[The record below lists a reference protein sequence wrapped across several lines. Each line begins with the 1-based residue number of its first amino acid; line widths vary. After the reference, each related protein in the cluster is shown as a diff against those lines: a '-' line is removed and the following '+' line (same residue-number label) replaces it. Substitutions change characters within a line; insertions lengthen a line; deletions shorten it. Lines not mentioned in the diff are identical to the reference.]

1 MPQEVV
7 TLKIG
12 LEGQQAAE
20 QALEKLDKLSTE
32 LNGKKISLAVDTSSL
47 QAFSQEM
54 EKSIQAATKNINAQA
69 RLLEAKNKEASVNA
83 KIQQEL
89 AKQATAQAK
98 VAAEVEK
105 TKQASE
111 KTAQAQAKATA
122 EAEKAKQAAE
132 KTAQAQ
138 AKVQEAQ
145 VKAFETEAK
154 IAVESEK
161 VKQQIEKTAQA
172 EAKLATEAQKTAT
185 VEEKRQLLAE
195 QMSAAYEKANMKAE
209 ALNASTS
216 EVSSTPLQQQIEALT
231 GVSNEYKSAA
241 ESAKVFEEVAKK
253 AGEAT
258 GDKISTDSI
267 STKGFSEYING
278 LEGMQGATVAA
289 TKTVKA
295 ADSTFQQFSVSVKNG
310 AGDYDNFTYSV
321 DKATGSI
328 YKMEEGAS
336 SANKTASKLQ
346 KTLGGAVAEFAK
358 WAVVGALFYAP
369 IQAFSDALTEL
380 KKVDSEL
387 IDIQKVMGAT
397 AGEMEQL
404 SEKAFEVGSN
414 LGVAASDYLASV
426 TKWAQAGYGSLS
438 DELGELSVK
447 TQKVGDVEEATAN
460 QFLLSVD
467 AAYKYKG
474 SISELTKVLD
484 GANEISN
491 NYATSVDKLASG
503 MGIVS
508 SLAAQAGMEVQET
521 MAAIGTI
528 TAVTQ
533 ESGNSAARALRALIL
548 NIQGSTEIAIDEETG
563 ERWTEDEIKQT
574 AAALEELT
582 VSTREYKNGVEQLR
596 NPMKVIGELSDKY
609 KAGLIDEV
617 QLQEVVSSL
626 GGKVRSNQLQALI
639 SNYDM
644 YEEMLN
650 TYSTS
655 VGSADRELDIYLN
668 SWEAKSER
676 LKNSWVELVATF
688 KADDAIKN
696 LLDIGNALMTVA
708 NTPVGNIGVVAGAM
722 TTLNAGFSAFKK
734 TDSGKE
740 FLSVISNVGKAL
752 SETWKE
758 IKTLPSQ
765 TMKLAKSLAG
775 AGGASEALGVLKSA
789 AGGAATA
796 MKGIGSAIYAAMG
809 PVGIIVTALYA
820 ISTVSDILITSAEEQ
835 KEAFESLI
843 AEYEDG
849 QSTLE
854 SLKSQYEEV
863 SEKIEELNK
872 ARSDGD
878 FSATDQEELDTLNEQ
893 NLSLERQII
902 LQEKLNATKKE
913 ELDIASK
920 RALETGFS
928 QTDFS
933 GIEGALDRASDV
945 LSSAYEQLFGENAYA
960 FNEMGMRNAL
970 AFLGDT
976 GGFDKQA
983 EYISNTLDELNRKKE
998 EFISEHGDQSGWTEK
1013 EVKDFEAL
1021 EDHITYT
1028 ESLAIDFYQEL
1039 QQYIDGLTDEDQI
1052 QYWQSVANSLF
1063 SAIAP
1068 TKALKEQ
1075 IDLLLSGMS
1084 DEEFKTFNE
1093 QLNILKEDGALT
1105 VEEVKKLAEQFPILN
1120 TLVESGSATWEQLAE
1135 YLMGAGNEAE
1145 NTSNGLDDLKTSE
1158 EMAAEAA
1165 EKLSEK
1171 LDNAISAMRNIT
1183 DAQDELNK
1191 TGKLS
1196 IDTVVGLI
1204 EKYPELNDVLTMYLA
1219 GLASEADLQAALAEE
1234 YDRNANE
1241 YKQAILDKMADSEEF
1256 YNAVVLGNEQTVA
1269 KLKALGLEDL
1279 DNYKTVEDLKS
1290 AAHSEAENEQT
1301 RATAE
1306 ATKSRILMYQ
1316 QELSTF
1322 LKALNA
1328 TGNNSGVSGSINKFL
1343 GSVGVT
1349 IQNELN
1355 KGLKEAEDALNS
1367 IGPSLEEINEIL
1379 YSGISLPN
1387 LSDSSGS
1394 SSSSGGSSGSSGS
1407 SSTKSWYETQIEALQ
1422 DLVNSVKDTNT
1433 LLEKEDKNSAEKR
1446 IQNLMETQAT
1456 ISKMADAFR
1465 AKGLSNSSDE
1475 VKQLKLMWHD
1485 LADEIEVAYQSM
1497 YDALM
1502 DEQGDKE
1509 WSINLFE
1516 KNADRADKSVEEIS
1530 ADNEKIVA
1538 SYEEMQK
1545 EIKAL
1550 ADYYRSKGYD
1560 ETDDLIQDLSD
1571 AWWDYQDK
1579 IESVYDRLSEAFED
1593 YISESDRQI
1602 KELERTTGTAGQ
1614 QIELYTQRIQEAQK
1628 AIAELQ
1634 KTNVNGL
1641 NDDRIGSIQDQI
1653 YSDEDAISSIR
1664 DSLGQELVDA
1674 VDREFDKKQDEID
1687 EAQDKLDYFNQ
1698 KVTDLDE
1705 ELQDIVGPL
1714 QDEIDEWQYQL
1725 EQSLDDPA
1733 WDFFN
1738 ESLRGAGMSIT
1749 EAIEKYTDAI
1759 DAEKEALEEAI
1770 DPLRK
1775 QIEGYYLVNP
1785 DGTIGA
1791 YVPGLEDD
1799 RDYWQDLLDAE
1810 NERWEEERKQHDQDK
1825 ALQEKEI
1832 ALQEA
1837 IKNLEQAQLD
1847 LETAKNERTVYT
1859 LKDGVWAWRPDE
1871 EAIKDAEDALDDAKE
1886 EVENAKEELEWEKLE
1901 QAHENL
1907 ANFYEK
1913 QVKLEEEKIEALEDQ
1928 IEALERESEARQD
1941 ALQDQLEIWQDE
1953 KEAQEKYYNDL
1964 IEQNEKLIKE
1974 HERHYEELKRAY
1986 DSDIEFWTNEVKRL
2000 QEQYDE
2006 WADQWDDIQDAMTDD
2021 VRSIEEILADIANY
2035 GTPQMKE
2042 QIDKVTDLLEQM
2054 GVAIGDFNVSM
2065 GDINNGGSS
2074 GGGTGGTSEADI
2086 IEQMKQ
2092 NAQAWKDAMGR
2103 EDFDA
2108 ADYYYRQN
2116 QMLGAQIGATFNPNN
2131 GVWYDRYGNELFS
2144 TNYNGMG
2151 NNWGNGYESSGS
2163 SSGGSWSEPNYSGGT
2178 STGGSGSGSSGN
2190 LTHEQAVIAEMMKNK
2205 QAWQEATANGYEI
2218 EAERYYKLNQALGQS
2233 IGATFDSNTGTW
2245 YKDGKPLFDHGGIAE
2260 GRGVMLKAVDEPE
2273 MVLSPVLAS
2282 TVLNPVQN
2290 VEFDRFTKDLGIL
2303 FGASGQYAQSTQT
2316 IPANNTTNHTTDSHN
2331 TYINGVQI
2339 GESLMEKPLSEVLS
2353 LLGLYQNM

>member
-12 LEGQQAAE
+12 MEGQQAAE

-69 RLLEAKNKEASVNA
+69 RLLKAKNE
-83 KIQQEL
+83 EL
-89 AKQATAQAK
+89 AKQAQLQKALNEELRIRQDLGVQAK
-98 VAAEVEK
+98 IAEQEVAKA
-105 TKQASE
+105 
-111 KTAQAQAKATA
+111 AQAQAKATA

-154 IAVESEK
+154 IAVEAEK

-358 WAVVGALFYAP
+358 WAVIGALFYAP

-387 IDIQKVMGAT
+387 VNIQKVMGAT

-438 DELGELSVK
+438 AELGELSVK

-548 NIQGSTEIAIDEETG
+548 NIQGSTEIAIDDETG
-563 ERWTEDEIKQT
+563 ERWTEDEIEQT
-574 AAALEELT
+574 AAALGDLNIA
-582 VSTREYKNGVEQLR
+582 TREYKDGVEQLR

-650 TYSTS
+650 TYSNS

-688 KADDAIKN
+688 KADDAIKG
-696 LLDIGNALMTVA
+696 LLDVGNALMQVA
-708 NTPVGNIGVVAGAM
+708 NTPAGNIALVAGAM
-722 TTLNAGFSAFKK
+722 AALNAAYQGFKATESGAAVIKK
-734 TDSGKE
+734 LKEVPGIIMSVVKAISGGGGLIGALKALGSG
-740 FLSVISNVGKAL
+740 FLSVL
-752 SETWKE
+752 
-758 IKTLPSQ
+758 
-765 TMKLAKSLAG
+765 
-775 AGGASEALGVLKSA
+775 
-789 AGGAATA
+789 
-796 MKGIGSAIYAAMG
+796 G
-809 PVGIIVTALYA
+809 PVGLIITGIYAVIKIADLVTV
-820 ISTVSDILITSAEEQ
+820 TAEEQ
-835 KEAFESLI
+835 KEIVQEAADEFESLKDDV
-843 AEYEDG
+843 ESYED
-849 QSTLE
+849 QLE
-854 SLKSQYEEV
+854 QISQ
-863 SEKIEELNK
+863 KI
-872 ARSDGD
+872 
-878 FSATDQEELDTLNEQ
+878 
-893 NLSLERQII
+893 
-902 LQEKLNATKKE
+902 
-913 ELDIASK
+913 
-920 RALETGFS
+920 
-928 QTDFS
+928 
-933 GIEGALDRASDV
+933 
-945 LSSAYEQLFGENAYA
+945 
-960 FNEMGMRNAL
+960 
-970 AFLGDT
+970 
-976 GGFDKQA
+976 
-983 EYISNTLDELNRKKE
+983 DELNQKGPLTLSDQRDLENLKE
-998 EFISEHGDQSGWTEK
+998 EKRVLEAQLELKRLSAQEKESEVVSETQTALDKGSGTTWAGSAKGYAEEIKEISKSLDEVTKKRDELLEKGVSTKYDERLLSQYNSDIEGLQGAIYSITEDLYTFYSNLEDATSEGAISLKQSIGDMIISAQAAVDPIGTAISEIENAIEGMDSITLDGFNAALEK
-1013 EVKDFEAL
+1013 VRADGKVTANEVKA
-1021 EDHITYT
+1021 
-1028 ESLAIDFYQEL
+1028 
-1039 QQYIDGLTDEDQI
+1039 
-1052 QYWQSVANSLF
+1052 
-1063 SAIAP
+1063 
-1068 TKALKEQ
+1068 
-1075 IDLLLSGMS
+1075 
-1084 DEEFKTFNE
+1084 
-1093 QLNILKEDGALT
+1093 
-1105 VEEVKKLAEQFPILN
+1105 LAEQFPFLQEVVSLG
-1120 TLVESGSATWEQLAE
+1120 LVSWGQLAE
-1135 YLMGAGNEAE
+1135 AFEATTE
-1145 NTSNGLDDLKTSE
+1145 TADGTAYSLDIVAIAE
-1158 EMAAEAA
+1158 EAAAEATK
-1165 EKLSEK
+1165 ELSDT
-1171 LDNAISAMRNIT
+1171 LNNAVSAMREIT

-1191 TGKLS
+1191 TGELS
-1196 IDTVVGLI
+1196 IDTVISLI

-1219 GLASEADLQAALAEE
+1219 GLASEADLQAALSEE

-1306 ATKSRILMYQ
+1306 ASKSRILMYQ
-1316 QELSTF
+1316 QELSTY
-1322 LKALNA
+1322 LKMLNA
-1328 TGNNSGVSGSINKFL
+1328 TNTGSGVAGSINKFL
-1343 GSVGVT
+1343 GSVGGT
-1349 IQNELN
+1349 LQTGLSNS
-1355 KGLKEAEDALNS
+1355 LKEVENTLNS

-1387 LSDSSGS
+1387 LSDS

-1446 IQNLMETQAT
+1446 IQNLKDAQSKIHETAN
-1456 ISKMADAFR
+1456 KFR
-1465 AKGLSNSSDE
+1465 KAGLSDTSE
-1475 VKQLKLMWHD
+1475 EIKTLKLMYHD
-1485 LADEIEVAYQSM
+1485 L
-1497 YDALM
+1497 
-1502 DEQGDKE
+1502 
-1509 WSINLFE
+1509 
-1516 KNADRADKSVEEIS
+1516 
-1530 ADNEKIVA
+1530 
-1538 SYEEMQK
+1538 
-1545 EIKAL
+1545 
-1550 ADYYRSKGYD
+1550 
-1560 ETDDLIQDLSD
+1560 T
-1571 AWWDYQDK
+1571 DK
-1579 IESVYDRLSEAFED
+1579 IESVYQGMYDNLEEMQSDQDWALDLFNKNKERTDRSIEEIVADNEKIIAEYKKRQKEISELANYYRSLGYDETSDFIQNLSDKWWDYQDTIESVYDNLTEAFEK
-1593 YISESDRQI
+1593 YIDESDRKL

-1614 QIELYTQRIQEAQK
+1614 QIEIYTQRIEEARK
-1628 AIAELQ
+1628 AIAALE
-1634 KTNVNGL
+1634 KANAGGMNE
-1641 NDDRIGSIQDQI
+1641 DRIGYFEDAIND
-1653 YSDEDAISSIR
+1653 YEDAISSIQ
-1664 DSLGQELVDA
+1664 DSLWQELVDA

-1687 EAQDKLDYFNQ
+1687 EAQKEVDRINEILSEYDKQLA
-1698 KVTDLDE
+1698 K
-1705 ELQDIVGPL
+1705 ELEPL
-1714 QDEIDEWQYQL
+1714 Q
-1725 EQSLDDPA
+1725 
-1733 WDFFN
+1733 
-1738 ESLRGAGMSIT
+1738 
-1749 EAIEKYTDAI
+1749 EAIKEAQDALEKALDPI
-1759 DAEKEALEEAI
+1759 EEQLDSLNKRLEAEKEALEALT

-1775 QIEGYYLVNP
+1775 EIEGYYEVNP
-1785 DGTIGA
+1785 DGTLGV
-1791 YVPGLEDD
+1791 YVPGLNDEIEDL
-1799 RDYWQDLLDAE
+1799 QDQLDKV
-1810 NERWEEERKQHDQDK
+1810 NEEWDEQQKREEEAL
-1825 ALQEKEI
+1825 ALQKKEL

-1837 IKNLEQAQLD
+1837 IKKLQQAQLD

-1871 EAIKDAEDALDDAKE
+1871 EAIKEAEDALEDAEQAKE
-1886 EVENAKEELEWEKLE
+1886 DAEQELEDLKEQ
-1901 QAHENL
+1901 QAHD
-1907 ANFYEK
+1907 
-1913 QVKLEEEKIEALEDQ
+1913 KIVSALEDQ
-1928 IEALERESEARQD
+1928 IEALEKQKDLINKQIEAYEKESEARQD
-1941 ALQDQLEIWQDE
+1941 YLQDQIDYWEKE
-1953 KEAQEKYYNDL
+1953 KEAQEDYYNAI
-1964 IEQNEKLIKE
+1964 IEANEKEIE
-1974 HERHYEELKRAY
+1974 AREEYYENLKAQYDDEL
-1986 DSDIEFWTNEVKRL
+1986 EFWENRVDEL
-2000 QEQYDE
+2000 QKQYDE

-2054 GVAIGDFNVSM
+2054 GVAIGDFNAGM

-2144 TNYNGMG
+2144 TNNNGMG

-2163 SSGGSWSEPNYSGGT
+2163 SSGGSWSEPDYSGGI

-2245 YKDGKPLFDHGGIAE
+2245 YKDGKPLFDHGGVAE

-2316 IPANNTTNHTTDSHN
+2316 ISSNNTTNHTTDSHN

>member
-12 LEGQQAAE
+12 MEGQQAAE

-47 QAFSQEM
+47 QAFSLEM

-89 AKQATAQAK
+89 AKQAAAQAK

-387 IDIQKVMGAT
+387 VNIQKVMGAT

-404 SEKAFEVGSN
+404 SDKAFEVGSS

-563 ERWTEDEIKQT
+563 ERWTEDEIEAT
-574 AAALEELT
+574 AAAFDKLKIA
-582 VSTREYKNGVEQLR
+582 TREYKDGVEQLR
-596 NPMKVIGELSDKY
+596 NPMEVIGELSEKY
-609 KAGLIDEV
+609 KQNLIDEV
-617 QLQEVVSSL
+617 DLQEIVSSL

-650 TYSTS
+650 TYSNS

-820 ISTVSDILITSAEEQ
+820 VSKVMDILIVTGQEQ
-835 KEAFESLI
+835 QEIFEAAK
-843 AEYEDG
+843 AEYEETV
-849 QSTLE
+849 STLE
-854 SLKSQYEEV
+854 MLRSEYEETAK
-863 SEKIEELNK
+863 KIEELNK
-872 ARSDGD
+872 AKESGD
-878 FSATDQEELDTLNEQ
+878 FSITEQEELDALNEQ

-902 LQEKLNATKKE
+902 LEEKLNSIKKKNLE
-913 ELDIASK
+913 EKSRK
-920 RALETGFS
+920 ALETGY
-928 QTDFS
+928 S
-933 GIEGALDRASDV
+933 GVEDVNIAGLFGAAFDQLIGGNSTALDDYFTQYA
-945 LSSAYEQLFGENAYA
+945 LKTKEIFGGTAE
-960 FNEMGMRNAL
+960 
-970 AFLGDT
+970 
-976 GGFDKQA
+976 QA
-983 EYISNTLDELNRKKE
+983 EILTDKLNTLNDKKKKFLE
-998 EFISEHGDQSGWTEK
+998 ENGDQSNWTAEQV
-1013 EVKDFEAL
+1013 EDFNTL
-1021 EDHITYT
+1021 ESKIMNT
-1028 ESLAIDFYQEL
+1028 EELAIGMLQEIET
-1039 QQYIDGLTDEDQI
+1039 YKASLTDEEDI
-1052 QYWQSVANSLF
+1052 KYWENVASALE
-1063 SAIAP
+1063 SAIFPA
-1068 TKALKEQ
+1068 KSLKEQ
-1075 IDLLLSGMS
+1075 IDLLTSSMS
-1084 DEEFKTFNE
+1084 NAEKEEFEAFLE
-1093 QLNILKEDGALT
+1093 QIQEDGKVTAQEIQSLINKFPDFNSIISEGGYT
-1105 VEEVKKLAEQFPILN
+1105 LDELAQYFE
-1120 TLVESGSATWEQLAE
+1120 
-1135 YLMGAGNEAE
+1135 
-1145 NTSNGLDDLKTSE
+1145 
-1158 EMAAEAA
+1158 EAA
-1165 EKLSEK
+1165 NASGEAGASISETGDEMEETGEQVETLEEKLS
-1171 LDNAISAMRNIT
+1171 NAISALREIS
-1183 DAQDELNK
+1183 DAQDELNE

-1196 IDTVVGLI
+1196 IDTVLSLI

-1219 GLASEADLQAALAEE
+1219 GLASEADLQAALSEE

-1256 YNAVVLGNEQTVA
+1256 YNAVVLGNEETVA

-1407 SSTKSWYETQIEALQ
+1407 SGTKSWYETQIEALQ

-1433 LLEKEDKNSAEKR
+1433 LLEKEDKNSAKKR

-1538 SYEEMQK
+1538 SYKEMQ
-1545 EIKAL
+1545 EEVAQL
-1550 ADYYRSKGYD
+1550 AAYYRSKGYD

-1579 IESVYDRLSEAFED
+1579 IESVYDRLGEAFED

-1653 YSDEDAISSIR
+1653 YSDEDAISSIQ
-1664 DSLGQELVDA
+1664 DSLWQELVDA

-1687 EAQDKLDYFNQ
+1687 EAQKEVDRINEILSEYDKQLA
-1698 KVTDLDE
+1698 E
-1705 ELQDIVGPL
+1705 ELEPL
-1714 QDEIDEWQYQL
+1714 Q
-1725 EQSLDDPA
+1725 
-1733 WDFFN
+1733 
-1738 ESLRGAGMSIT
+1738 
-1749 EAIEKYTDAI
+1749 EAIEDAQDALEKALDPI
-1759 DAEKEALEEAI
+1759 EEQLDSLNERLEAEKEALEALT

-1775 QIEGYYLVNP
+1775 EIEGYYQINP
-1785 DGTIGA
+1785 DGTLGV
-1791 YVPGLEDD
+1791 YVPGLNDEIEDL
-1799 RDYWQDLLDAE
+1799 QDQLDKV
-1810 NERWEEERKQHDQDK
+1810 NEEWDEQQKREEEAL
-1825 ALQEKEI
+1825 ALQKKEL

-1837 IKNLEQAQLD
+1837 IKKLQQAQLD

-1871 EAIKDAEDALDDAKE
+1871 EAIKEAEDALEDAEQAKE
-1886 EVENAKEELEWEKLE
+1886 DAEQELEDLKEQ
-1901 QAHENL
+1901 QAHD
-1907 ANFYEK
+1907 
-1913 QVKLEEEKIEALEDQ
+1913 KIVSALEDQ
-1928 IEALERESEARQD
+1928 IEALEKQKDLINKQIEAYEKESEARQD
-1941 ALQDQLEIWQDE
+1941 YLQDQIDYWEKE
-1953 KEAQEKYYNDL
+1953 KEAQEDYYNAI
-1964 IEQNEKLIKE
+1964 IEANEKEIE
-1974 HERHYEELKRAY
+1974 AREEYYENLKAQYDDEL
-1986 DSDIEFWTNEVKRL
+1986 EFWDNRVDEL
-2000 QEQYDE
+2000 QKQYDE

-2054 GVAIGDFNVSM
+2054 GVAIGDFNAGM

-2092 NAQAWKDAMGR
+2092 NAQAWKDAMAQGNQA
-2103 EDFDA
+2103 A
-2108 ADYYYRQN
+2108 ADYYYDQN

-2190 LTHEQAVIAEMMKNK
+2190 LTHEQAVIAEMKKNAE
-2205 QAWQEATANGYEI
+2205 AWKVANANGYTI
-2218 EAERYYKLNQALGQS
+2218 EAERLQKLNNALGQS
-2233 IGATFDSNTGTW
+2233 IGATKDPTSGVW
-2245 YKDGKPLFDHGGIAE
+2245 YGADGNRLFDHGGVAE

-2303 FGASGQYAQSTQT
+2303 CGASGQYAQSTQT

>member
-32 LNGKKISLAVDTSSL
+32 LNGKKISLSVDTSSL
-47 QAFSQEM
+47 KAFSQEM

-154 IAVESEK
+154 IAVETEK

-172 EAKLATEAQKTAT
+172 EAKLATEVQKTAT

-369 IQAFSDALTEL
+369 IQAFSDALDEL

-387 IDIQKVMGAT
+387 VNIQKVMGAT

-404 SEKAFEVGSN
+404 SDKAFEVGSS
-414 LGVAASDYLASV
+414 LGVAASNYLASV

-639 SNYDM
+639 SNFDM
-644 YEEMLN
+644 YEKMLD
-650 TYSTS
+650 TYKES
-655 VGSADRELDIYLN
+655 VGSADRELDVYLN
-668 SWEAKSER
+668 SWEAKANR
-676 LKNSWVELVATF
+676 LKNQWVEFVDSM
-688 KADDAIKN
+688 KASEISKA
-696 LLDIGNALMTVA
+696 LLDVGNALLSIA
-708 NTPVGNIGVVAGAM
+708 NTDIGTTIIQVTALSAAITALAIAYSNYAKAKASADSVEAVSNLGGLSKAVGAV
-722 TTLNAGFSAFKK
+722 
-734 TDSGKE
+734 KE
-740 FLSVISNVGKAL
+740 F
-752 SETWKE
+752 
-758 IKTLPSQ
+758 
-765 TMKLAKSLAG
+765 
-775 AGGASEALGVLKSA
+775 GASFL
-789 AGGAATA
+789 TA
-796 MKGIGSAIYAAMG
+796 GSAIKDAVLAIKGGEGLTAALG
-809 PVGIIVTALYA
+809 ALTASTGGTLLAVVAVVAAIAGLIKLVDVLTVTTEEHWENAKKAREEYDEA
-820 ISTVSDILITSAEEQ
+820 TASINEMTSAMEENR
-835 KEAFESLI
+835 K
-843 AEYEDG
+843 
-849 QSTLE
+849 
-854 SLKSQYEEV
+854 
-863 SEKIEELNK
+863 KIEELN
-872 ARSDGD
+872 ATGPLSL
-878 FSATDQEELDTLNEQ
+878 TDQSDLDNLKAQNALLQVQIDLEKEKQKIAANTAFKESAAALEGTVTVMGNSTGMDQVDLLEFYMDTIDELEGKLKESGISPEDDDTFVKY
-893 NLSLERQII
+893 
-902 LQEKLNATKKE
+902 QEKYIELAQQFTTAYENATIAAEFGSESAKE
-913 ELDIASK
+913 W
-920 RALETGFS
+920 LENNKNVIDS
-928 QTDFS
+928 IS
-933 GIEGALDRASDV
+933 M
-945 LSSAYEQLFGENAYA
+945 FGRE
-960 FNEMGMRNAL
+960 
-970 AFLGDT
+970 
-976 GGFDKQA
+976 A
-983 EYISNTLDELNRKKE
+983 E
-998 EFISEHGDQSGWTEK
+998 WA
-1013 EVKDFEAL
+1013 V
-1021 EDHITYT
+1021 
-1028 ESLAIDFYQEL
+1028 
-1039 QQYIDGLTDEDQI
+1039 
-1052 QYWQSVANSLF
+1052 
-1063 SAIAP
+1063 
-1068 TKALKEQ
+1068 EQ
-1075 IDLLLSGMS
+1075 IDDLASSSKDFADALSSVKADGVVTAK
-1084 DEEFKTFNE
+1084 EVEGLIQRFPE
-1093 QLNILKEDGALT
+1093 LKEILEKSGFSAEDLAEHLNSAAKQEGGLETATDGASESLD
-1105 VEEVKKLAEQFPILN
+1105 EQ
-1120 TLVESGSATWEQLAE
+1120 SQ
-1135 YLMGAGNEAE
+1135 
-1145 NTSNGLDDLKTSE
+1145 KTE
-1158 EMAAEAA
+1158 T
-1165 EKLSEK
+1165 LSEK

-1196 IDTVVGLI
+1196 IDTVMSLV

-1219 GLASEADLQAALAEE
+1219 GLASEADLQAALSEE

-1241 YKQAILDKMADSEEF
+1241 YKQAILDKMADSKEF
-1256 YNAVVLGNEQTVA
+1256 YNAVVLGNEETVA

-1316 QELSTF
+1316 QELSTY
-1322 LKALNA
+1322 LKMLNA
-1328 TGNNSGVSGSINKFL
+1328 TNTGSGVAGSINKFL
-1343 GSVGVT
+1343 GSVGGT
-1349 IQNELN
+1349 LQTGLSDS
-1355 KGLKEAEDALNS
+1355 LKEVENTLNS

-1387 LSDSSGS
+1387 LLDS

-1446 IQNLMETQAT
+1446 IQNLMETQAA
-1456 ISKMADAFR
+1456 ISKMADTFR

-1485 LADEIEVAYQSM
+1485 LADEIEAAYQSM

-1530 ADNEKIVA
+1530 ADNEKIVD
-1538 SYEEMQK
+1538 SYKEMQEEVAK
-1545 EIKAL
+1545 L
-1550 ADYYRSKGYD
+1550 AAYYRSKGYD

-1653 YSDEDAISSIR
+1653 YSDEDAISSIQ
-1664 DSLGQELVDA
+1664 DSLWQELVDA

-2054 GVAIGDFNVSM
+2054 GVAIGDFNASM

-2074 GGGTGGTSEADI
+2074 GGGTSGTSEADI

-2092 NAQAWKDAMGR
+2092 NAQAWWDAKQQGNQSAM
-2103 EDFDA
+2103 
-2108 ADYYYRQN
+2108 DYYYSQN

-2163 SSGGSWSEPNYSGGT
+2163 SSSGSWSEPNYSGGT
-2178 STGGSGSGSSGN
+2178 STGNSGSSSSGN

-2245 YKDGKPLFDHGGIAE
+2245 YKDGKPLFDHGGVAE